1 MSAIQELQ
9 SWYLSQCN
17 EDWEHTYGIEIG
29 TLDNPG
35 WSLAVDLTDTDIDG
49 KTYAGFSYGVG
60 ENAESSGDEWLITK
74 TEKNRF
80 IGYGGPEKLEELIQ
94 LFLAWAKSHA

>member
-1 MSAIQELQ
+1 MTALEELQ

-35 WSLAVDLTDTDIDG
+35 WSLSVELTDTTIDG
-49 KTYAGFSYGVG
+49 KPYTEFSYGVG
-60 ENAESSGDEWLITK
+60 DNAEASGNNWLITK
-74 TEKNRF
+74 IESNKF
-80 IGYGGPEKLEELIQ
+80 IGYGGPHKLQELITI
-94 LFLAWAKSHA
+94 FLAWAKSNA